1 MLEYQKDQRI
11 YLQSEQFTNTHLVSH
26 GFTGRTGGVSSG
38 KITGLTV
45 GSDGQMRW
53 NRNPAGRY
61 VIYAIPDGKS
71 PAQAKDPS
79 GMNYRPQYI
88 VGVSYTNSYVLPDW
102 LWDGYRYAVAPYDR
116 FGNEWP
122 ATLAE

>member
-1 MLEYQKDQRI
+1 MTWKHAR
-11 YLQSEQFTNTHLVSH
+11 NP
-26 GFTGRTGGVSSG
+26 G

-102 LWDGYRYAVAPYDR
+102 LWDGTDTPWRRTTASATSGRQPSPSNLHKLHTPHTIHIRYIR
-116 FGNEWP
+116 HISQHP
-122 ATLAE
+122 AR